1 MDTLKLFKNLGKREW
16 LLMALSLVFVVA
28 EVALNLTMPEY
39 MADITRLVQTDGST
53 LGQIVSAGIKMLLC
67 AVGGLVAAVL
77 TSLCSASISTSF
89 SATLRRKMFA
99 RVQDFSME
107 EIGHFS
113 TASLI
118 TRSTNDISQVQVV
131 VTMGL
136 QLLVMA
142 PIMAVMA
149 IMKISHKKAAW
160 TISTAVAVVLLLVL
174 VGTCM
179 AVVIPMFKKIQE
191 LTDDLN
197 RVTRE
202 NLNGLS
208 VVRAYNAEEYQEK
221 KFQKANDTLTNINLF
236 AQKIMALMSPGISM
250 VMSGLSLSIY
260 WIGATLINEAPVEN
274 RVQIFSDMM
283 VFSQYAMQVVMSF
296 MMLVMIFM
304 IAPRAAV
311 SAKRIQEV
319 LDMKAAIKDGDIKT
333 GKDGQQGEIV
343 FDHVSFKYPGA
354 EDYVLKDISFT
365 AKKGET
371 VAIIGAIGC
380 GKSTTVNLIPRF
392 YDVTDG
398 SVRVDG
404 VDVKDYEQRALRD
417 KIGYVPQKTFLF
429 AGSIES
435 NIAYGNHGKG
445 ELSEEQL
452 KEAIDIAQAGEFVDE
467 QEEGSKATV
476 AQGGTNFSGG
486 QKQRMSIAR
495 AIAGKPEILIFDDSF
510 SALDYK
516 TDKAL
521 RRALSEKCKDAT
533 KIIVAQRIGTIW
545 DADSI
550 IVLDKGKMA
559 GIGKHEELLENCQV
573 YREIALSQLSREEL
587 A

>member
-53 LGQIVSAGIKMLLC
+53 LGQIISAGIKMLLC

-160 TISTAVAVVLLLVL
+160 TISTAVAVVLLLLL

-319 LDMKAAIKDGDIKT
+319 LDMKAAIKDGDVKT

-452 KEAIDIAQAGEFVDE
+452 KEAIDIAQAGEFIDE
-467 QEEGSKATV
+467 QEEGNKATV

-533 KIIVAQRIGTIW
+533 KIIVAQRIGTIR

>member
-1 MDTLKLFKNLGKREW
+1 MDTLKLFKNLGKLEW

-53 LGQIVSAGIKMLLC
+53 LGQIISAGIKMLLC

-160 TISTAVAVVLLLVL
+160 TISTAVAVVLLLLL

-260 WIGATLINEAPVEN
+260 WIGAILINEAPVEN

-319 LDMKAAIKDGDIKT
+319 LDMKAAIKDGDVKT

-521 RRALSEKCKDAT
+521 RKALSEKCKDAT
-533 KIIVAQRIGTIW
+533 KIIVAQRIGTIR

>member
-160 TISTAVAVVLLLVL
+160 TISTAVAVVLLLLL

-533 KIIVAQRIGTIW
+533 KIIVAQRIGTIR

>member
-319 LDMKAAIKDGDIKT
+319 LDMKAAIKDGDVKT

>member
-1 MDTLKLFKNLGKREW
+1 
-16 LLMALSLVFVVA
+16 
-28 EVALNLTMPEY
+28 
-39 MADITRLVQTDGST
+39 
-53 LGQIVSAGIKMLLC
+53 
-67 AVGGLVAAVL
+67 
-77 TSLCSASISTSF
+77 
-89 SATLRRKMFA
+89 
-99 RVQDFSME
+99 
-107 EIGHFS
+107 
-113 TASLI
+113 
-118 TRSTNDISQVQVV
+118 
-131 VTMGL
+131 
-136 QLLVMA
+136 
-142 PIMAVMA
+142 
-149 IMKISHKKAAW
+149 
-160 TISTAVAVVLLLVL
+160 
-174 VGTCM
+174 
-179 AVVIPMFKKIQE
+179 
-191 LTDDLN
+191 
-197 RVTRE
+197 
-202 NLNGLS
+202 
-208 VVRAYNAEEYQEK
+208 
-221 KFQKANDTLTNINLF
+221 
-236 AQKIMALMSPGISM
+236 
-250 VMSGLSLSIY
+250 
-260 WIGATLINEAPVEN
+260 
-274 RVQIFSDMM
+274 
-283 VFSQYAMQVVMSF
+283 
-296 MMLVMIFM
+296 
-304 IAPRAAV
+304 
-311 SAKRIQEV
+311 
-319 LDMKAAIKDGDIKT
+319 MKAAIKDGDIKT

-533 KIIVAQRIGTIW
+533 KIIVAQRIGTIR

>member
-319 LDMKAAIKDGDIKT
+319 LDMKAAIKDGDVKD

-533 KIIVAQRIGTIW
+533 KIIVAQRIGTIR

>member
-1 MDTLKLFKNLGKREW
+1 MLKLFKNLGKRDW
-16 LLMALSLVFVVA
+16 LLMLLSLVFIIA
-28 EVALNLTMPEY
+28 EVALNLTMPGY
-39 MADITRLVQTDGST
+39 MADITSLVQTDGST
-53 LGQIVSAGIKMLLC
+53 LGQIVSAGVKMLLC

-77 TSLCSASISTSF
+77 TSLCSASVSTSF

-118 TRSTNDISQVQVV
+118 TRSTNDVTQVQVII
-131 VTMGL
+131 TMGL

-142 PIMAVMA
+142 PVMAVMA

-160 TISTAVAVVLLLVL
+160 TFSTGVAVVLLLL
-174 VGTCM
+174 IVGICM
-179 AVVIPMFKKIQE
+179 AVVIPQFKKIQE

-197 RVTRE
+197 RITRE

-208 VVRAYNAEEYQEK
+208 VVRAYNAEEYQEN
-221 KFQKANDTLTNINLF
+221 KFKHANDTLTNINLF
-236 AQKIMALMSPGISM
+236 AQKVMAMMSPGISL

-260 WIGATLINEAPVEN
+260 WIGASLINEAPVEY

-283 VFSQYAMQVVMSF
+283 VFSQYATQVVMSF

-319 LDMKAAIKDGDIKT
+319 LDMKAVIKDGNVKE
-333 GKDGQQGEIV
+333 GKDGQCGEIV
-343 FDHVSFKYPGA
+343 FDRVSFKYPNA
-354 EDYVLKDISFT
+354 EDYVLRDISFT

-380 GKSTTVNLIPRF
+380 GKSTVVNLIPRF
-392 YDVTDG
+392 YDVTEG
-398 SVRVDG
+398 AVRIDG
-404 VDVKDYEQRALRD
+404 VDVKDYEQKALRD

-429 AGSIES
+429 GGTIES
-435 NIAYGNHGKG
+435 NISYGNHSKG
-445 ELSEEQL
+445 ELSEAEL
-452 KEAIDIAQAGEFVDE
+452 KEALDIAQASEFVDS
-467 QEEGSKATV
+467 QEEGSKAKVT
-476 AQGGTNFSGG
+476 QGGTNFSGG

-510 SALDYK
+510 SALDYR

-521 RRALSEKCKDAT
+521 RKALSEKCKDAT
-533 KIIVAQRIGTIW
+533 KIIVAQRIGTIR

-550 IVLDKGKMA
+550 IVLEKGKVA
-559 GIGKHEELLENCQV
+559 GIGKHEELLENCEV

>member
-533 KIIVAQRIGTIW
+533 KIIVAQRIGTIR

>member
-53 LGQIVSAGIKMLLC
+53 LGQIISAGIKMLLC

-319 LDMKAAIKDGDIKT
+319 LDMKAAIKDGDVKT

-445 ELSEEQL
+445 EMSEEQL

-533 KIIVAQRIGTIW
+533 KIIVAQRIGTIR

>member
-53 LGQIVSAGIKMLLC
+53 LGQIISAGIKMLLC

-445 ELSEEQL
+445 ELSEAQL

>member
-445 ELSEEQL
+445 ELSEAQL

-533 KIIVAQRIGTIW
+533 KIIVAQRIGTIR

>member
-160 TISTAVAVVLLLVL
+160 TISTAVAVVLLLLL

-319 LDMKAAIKDGDIKT
+319 LDMKAAIKDGDVKT

-533 KIIVAQRIGTIW
+533 KIIVAQRIGTIR

>member
-160 TISTAVAVVLLLVL
+160 TISTAVAVVLLLLL

-445 ELSEEQL
+445 ELSEAQL

-533 KIIVAQRIGTIW
+533 KIIVAQRIGTIR